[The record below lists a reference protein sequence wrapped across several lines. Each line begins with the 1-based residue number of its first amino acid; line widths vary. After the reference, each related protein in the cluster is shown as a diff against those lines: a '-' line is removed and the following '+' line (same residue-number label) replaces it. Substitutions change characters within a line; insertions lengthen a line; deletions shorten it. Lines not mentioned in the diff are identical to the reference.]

1 MDGIDK
7 LQSWL
12 AERYSFLTQEDY
24 DLFRP
29 FIFQR
34 TLNRDEPLLEEGRC
48 CREMT
53 FVLSGAFRMFYIS
66 EGKEVNVSFFF
77 ENEFVIDSDSFFSQT
92 PSRYAIRALE
102 DTEIVSFSYD
112 ILMDAYNRSKNWE
125 RLGRL
130 LAETY
135 SGTTINRLEKLLFMD
150 GRERYLHLMQTR
162 PDIVNR
168 VPLFHLASYLG
179 MERES
184 LSRIRNRISRK

>member
-1 MDGIDK
+1 MDGIYK
-7 LQSWL
+7 LHCWL
-12 AERYSFLTQEDY
+12 TKRYSFLTEEDY

-29 FIFQR
+29 FVVQK
-34 TLNRDEPLLEEGRC
+34 TLARDEPLLEEGRC

-53 FVLSGAFRMFYIS
+53 FVLSGAFRMFSIS
-66 EGKEVNVSFFF
+66 EGKEVTVFLRMNSSS
-77 ENEFVIDSDSFFSQT
+77 IPTAFSARR
-92 PSRYAIRALE
+92 PCRYAIRALE
-102 DTEIVSFSYD
+102 DTEIVSFSYE
-112 ILMDAYNRSKNWE
+112 ILMDACNRSKNWE

-150 GRERYLHLMQTR
+150 SRERYLHLTQTR

-168 VPLFHLASYLG
+168 VPLYHLASYPG
-179 MERES
+179 MERER